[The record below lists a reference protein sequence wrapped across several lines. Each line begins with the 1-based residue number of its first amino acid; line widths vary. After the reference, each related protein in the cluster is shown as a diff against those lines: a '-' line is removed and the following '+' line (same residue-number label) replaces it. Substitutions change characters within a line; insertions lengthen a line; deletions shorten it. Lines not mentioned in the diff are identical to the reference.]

1 MNMSNQGPGLSI
13 IANIDGWTIQG
24 EIDAHSASLLAAA
37 MAELPDVPEVI
48 ADVSGVT
55 FMDSSGLRVFMD
67 VAMRASDSDKS
78 FVLAHP
84 QPPIRRVVEISGLSD
99 HLLLVD

>member
-1 MNMSNQGPGLSI
+1 MSIVSNV
-13 IANIDGWTIQG
+13 DGWTIEG
-24 EIDAHSASLLAAA
+24 EIDAHSAPLLAVA
-37 MAELPDVPEVI
+37 MAELPDVPELI

-67 VAMRASDSDKS
+67 VAMRVTDSVKS

-84 QPPIRRVVEISGLSD
+84 QPAIRRVVEISGLSEY
-99 HLLLVD
+99 LLLVD